1 MSGERYRRRSYAAID
16 LGTNNCRLLVAR
28 PDRDGFRV
36 VDAYSRI
43 VRLGEGVARTGNL
56 NQDAMDRTV
65 EALKVCADKI
75 ARHHCWQVRCVATAA
90 CRSAANA
97 DEFIERVRAETGL
110 RLQIIDAAEEAALA
124 LAGCQ
129 SLLMETAIP
138 ALVFDIGGGSTEV
151 TLAVP
156 AGKRASVLKAYQ
168 SFPVGVVNFAERFG
182 GVFVD
187 DRSYQRMVA
196 AATDVMRPF
205 RDSLADELRGGF
217 RLLGTSGTVTTLA
230 GVYLDLV
237 RYDRNAV
244 DGLTMPSDRMT
255 EISDHLRQLNLDQRA
270 AHPCVGPGR
279 ADLVVGGCAILQAII
294 NLWPTRDITV
304 ADRGLRE
311 GMLLQLMQDDMHI
324 VAAGGGD

>member
-1 MSGERYRRRSYAAID
+1 VSGERYRRRSYAAID

-28 PDRDGFRV
+28 PDRGGFRV

-43 VRLGEGVARTGNL
+43 VRLGEGVAQSGKLNPDAIERTI
-56 NQDAMDRTV
+56 D
-65 EALKVCADKI
+65 ALKACADKI

-90 CRSAANA
+90 CRSASNA
-97 DEFIERVRAETGL
+97 GEFIERVRKETGL
-110 RLQIIDAAEEAALA
+110 RLEIIDAAEEASLA

-129 SLLMETAIP
+129 SLLSEATTP
-138 ALVFDIGGGSTEV
+138 TLVFDIGGGSTEV
-151 TLAVP
+151 TLAAP
-156 AGKRASVLKAYQ
+156 SPGRLAELRAYQ

-182 GVFVD
+182 GVLVD
-187 DRSYQRMVA
+187 DDSYRRMVDA
-196 AATDVMRPF
+196 ACEIMRPF
-205 RDSLADELRGGF
+205 RDSIVGLVGEGY

-255 EISDHLRQLNLDQRA
+255 EISDHLRQLDLAQRA
-270 AHPCVGPGR
+270 EHPCVGPGR

-294 NLWPTRDITV
+294 DLWPAEQITV

-311 GMLLQLMQDDMHI
+311 GMLLQLMQNDVPA
-324 VAAGGGD
+324 VAVGGD

>member
-28 PDRDGFRV
+28 PDRGGFRV
-36 VDAYSRI
+36 TDAYSRI
-43 VRLGEGVARTGNL
+43 VRLGEGVAKTGRL
-56 NQDAMDRTV
+56 NQEAMDRTV
-65 EALKVCADKI
+65 DALKACADKI

-90 CRSAANA
+90 CRSAENA
-97 DEFIERVRAETGL
+97 PEFIARVRAETGL
-110 RLQIIDAAEEAALA
+110 RLEIIDASEEAALA

-129 SLLMETAIP
+129 SLLSGTETP
-138 ALVFDIGGGSTEV
+138 TLVFDIGGGSTEV
-151 TLAVP
+151 TMAAPGSSRIAEL
-156 AGKRASVLKAYQ
+156 RAYR

-182 GVFVD
+182 GIFID
-187 DRSYQRMVA
+187 DASYRNMVA
-196 AATDVMRPF
+196 AAVDIMRPF
-205 RDSLADELRGGF
+205 RDSLINQLRGGY

-255 EISDHLRQLNLDQRA
+255 EISDHLRQLDLDQRA

-294 NLWPTRDITV
+294 DLWPAEEITV

-311 GMLLQLMQDDMHI
+311 GMLLQLMQSD
-324 VAAGGGD
+324 VPVAAAGGD

>member
-28 PDRDGFRV
+28 PDGGSFRV
-36 VDAYSRI
+36 MDAYSRI
-43 VRLGEGVARTGNL
+43 VRLGEGVARTGLL

-65 EALKVCADKI
+65 DALKACADKI

-90 CRSAANA
+90 CRSASNSG
-97 DEFIERVRAETGL
+97 EFIARVRAETGL
-110 RLQIIDAAEEAALA
+110 RLETIDAAEEAALA

-129 SLLMETAIP
+129 SLLSDTSTP
-138 ALVFDIGGGSTEV
+138 TLVFDIGGGSTEV
-151 TLAVP
+151 TLAAP
-156 AGKRASVLKAYQ
+156 AVGRVAELRAYR

-182 GVFVD
+182 GVHID
-187 DRSYQRMVA
+187 DASYKRMVA
-196 AATDVMRPF
+196 AAADIMRPF
-205 RDSLADELRGGF
+205 RDSLAGELGGGF

-244 DGLTMPSDRMT
+244 DGITMPSNRMT
-255 EISDHLRQLNLDQRA
+255 EISDHLRQLDLEQRA

-294 NLWPTRDITV
+294 DLWPAEEITV

-311 GMLLQLMQDDMHI
+311 GMLLQLMQDD
-324 VAAGGGD
+324 VPLAAAGGD

>member
-28 PDRDGFRV
+28 PDSDGFRV
-36 VDAYSRI
+36 TDAYSRI
-43 VRLGEGVARTGNL
+43 VRLGEGVAQTGKL
-56 NQDAMDRTV
+56 NAEAMDRTI
-65 EALKVCADKI
+65 EALKACADKI

-90 CRSAANA
+90 CRSASNA
-97 DEFIERVRAETGL
+97 PDFIARVRSETGL
-110 RLQIIDAAEEAALA
+110 RLEVIDAAEEAALA

-129 SLLMETAIP
+129 SLLTETKTP
-138 ALVFDIGGGSTEV
+138 SLVFDIGGGSTEV
-151 TLAVP
+151 TFAVP
-156 AGKRASVLKAYQ
+156 SAGRIAELRAYQ

-182 GVFVD
+182 GIHID
-187 DRSYQRMVA
+187 DASYREMVE
-196 AATDVMRPF
+196 AATDIMRPF
-205 RDSLADELRGGF
+205 RDTLADQLSGGF

-244 DGLTMPSDRMT
+244 DGLTMPSNRMT
-255 EISDHLRQLNLDQRA
+255 EISDHLRQLNLEERA

-294 NLWPTRDITV
+294 DLWPADEITV

-311 GMLLQLMQDDMHI
+311 GMLLQLMHDD
-324 VAAGGGD
+324 VPFAAAGGD